1 MFEEKNDSDTC
12 CKGKED
18 LFFKT
23 VGIPLGPSKCLF
35 LFPGGERPRANLKD
49 CLGGS

>member
-18 LFFKT
+18 LLKT